1 MAVAR
6 GGSRLLGEACTTGYP
21 YPVLTGDRYV
31 GDAAVATC
39 VVKKFKFKFSVEES
53 GTVPC

>member
-6 GGSRLLGEACTTGYP
+6 GGSRLLGEACTQYSTGYP
-21 YPVLTGDRYV
+21 YEYV

-39 VVKKFKFKFSVEES
+39 VVKVKFKIKFSVEES

>member
-21 YPVLTGDRYV
+21 YV
-31 GDAAVATC
+31 GDAAVAKS

>member
-6 GGSRLLGEACTTGYP
+6 GGSRLLGEACTTGHP
-21 YPVLTGDRYV
+21 YGYV
-31 GDAAVATC
+31 HGDAAVATC
-39 VVKKFKFKFSVEES
+39 DVQVKFKFKFKFSVEES